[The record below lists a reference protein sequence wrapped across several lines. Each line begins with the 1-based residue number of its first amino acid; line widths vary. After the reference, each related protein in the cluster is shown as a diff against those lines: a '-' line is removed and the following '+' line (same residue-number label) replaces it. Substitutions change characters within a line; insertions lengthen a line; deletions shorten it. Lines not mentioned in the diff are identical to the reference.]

1 MQQYQNNAL
10 GNSNSIFNSGLNNS
24 SIFSYMQS
32 LNLNASSAND
42 PYNEH
47 DFGSFNHKGEQI
59 YWKIDYYDK
68 NYQYCSEDPSNLSIT
83 NRAMT
88 IMLAEEY

>member
-1 MQQYQNNAL
+1 MQQL
-10 GNSNSIFNSGLNNS
+10 LI
-24 SIFSYMQS
+24 
-32 LNLNASSAND
+32 D
-42 PYNEH
+42 
-47 DFGSFNHKGEQI
+47 
-59 YWKIDYYDK
+59 WKIDYYDK